1 MKVLNLCVFALIAF
15 FNLIIASEIPQSS
28 TLDENAAPLNMTTL
42 ECNPPFAIP
51 SSNPPPTKTKREE
64 DGKSQ
69 ATKVARKAPTES
81 AIAKAKAKLYKVKK
95 QKPKPKVTP
104 RPCKYPGSRPCITQK
119 EIDQGWH
126 DVDGCFNENLFL
138 LGIGPTHC
146 WDAGDDCV
154 KADCRY

>member
-1 MKVLNLCVFALIAF
+1 MCLRPHRLLQPDHSIGDPTILYPRRKCGLAQHDHPRMQP
-15 FNLIIASEIPQSS
+15 IIRHTILQ
-28 TLDENAAPLNMTTL
+28 
-42 ECNPPFAIP
+42 I
-51 SSNPPPTKTKREE
+51 PPTKTKREE

-104 RPCKYPGSRPCITQK
+104 QPCKYPGSRPCITQK

-126 DVDGCFNENLFL
+126 DKKGCYNRSLFFTY
-138 LGIGPTHC
+138 GITHC
-146 WDAGDDCV
+146 WEEGDDCV
-154 KADCRY
+154 KPDCRY

>member
-1 MKVLNLCVFALIAF
+1 MKVLNVCVFALIAF

-28 TLDENAAPLNMTTL
+28 TLDGNAASLNMTTP
-42 ECNPPFAIP
+42 ECNPSFAIP
-51 SSNPPPTKTKREE
+51 SSKSPPTKTKREE

-104 RPCKYPGSRPCITQK
+104 QPCKYPGSRPCITQK

-126 DVDGCFNENLFL
+126 DKKGCYNRSLFFTY
-138 LGIGPTHC
+138 GITHC
-146 WDAGDDCV
+146 WEEGDDCV
-154 KADCRY
+154 KPDCRY

>member
-1 MKVLNLCVFALIAF
+1 MKALDVCVFALIAF
-15 FNLIIASEIPQSS
+15 FNLIIALEIPQSS
-28 TLDENAAPLNMTTL
+28 TIDGNVVPFNMTTP
-42 ECNPPFAIP
+42 ECNPSFIMP
-51 SSNPPPTKTKREE
+51 SSSSSSTKTKRKE
-64 DGKSQ
+64 DGKFQ
-69 ATKVARKAPTES
+69 ATKVARKPPTES

-95 QKPKPKVTP
+95 QKPKPKVIP